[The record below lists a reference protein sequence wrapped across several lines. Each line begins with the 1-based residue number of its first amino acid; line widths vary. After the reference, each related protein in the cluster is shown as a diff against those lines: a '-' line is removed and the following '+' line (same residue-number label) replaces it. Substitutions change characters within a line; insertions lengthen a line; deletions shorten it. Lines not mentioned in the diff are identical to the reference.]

1 MKLIKI
7 SAMWCPSCL
16 IMNSRINKYLIDKN
30 VEVIDYDYAF
40 NDEVDVMTEY
50 ESYFR
55 KLHTPIKRLIAKVGK
70 KDEIK

>member
-1 MKLIKI
+1 MKTDNLDLFDFSIESFKENNYD
-7 SAMWCPSCL
+7 L
-16 IMNSRINKYLIDKN
+16 
-30 VEVIDYDYAF
+30 EVIDYDYAF

-55 KLHTPIKRLIAKVGK
+55 NLNTPIKRLIAKVGK